1 MGGWLTVVLWI
12 AAIAATGWAIDRAL
26 IACELRGWIL
36 YRLTPRPRHEMRR
49 AAGSMLIGVD
59 GLFRPAARHVA
70 TVVREAAV
78 HRDRDE
84 AADGRNPGA
93 ASPAPSD
100 KGVTRAPADQID

>member
-1 MGGWLTVVLWI
+1 MWI
-12 AAIAATGWAIDRAL
+12 AGLAAAGWAIDRAL

-70 TVVREAAV
+70 TVTREAAV
-78 HRDRDE
+78 HREGSDQG
-84 AADGRNPGA
+84 DGSDPGRHA
-93 ASPAPSD
+93 PAPSD
-100 KGVTRAPADQID
+100 TAVTGRALIDEID

>member
-1 MGGWLTVVLWI
+1 MGRWPTVVMWI
-12 AAIAATGWAIDRAL
+12 AGLAAAGWAIDRAL

-78 HRDRDE
+78 HREDTGEGDGFDRATPAAPGDRD
-84 AADGRNPGA
+84 
-93 ASPAPSD
+93 
-100 KGVTRAPADQID
+100 VTGTPTDRTS